1 MCPTTP
7 GQADHGRDPNPNE
20 VLISEMAYKKW
31 VQAGRPRDDFN
42 RFWIEAEQQL
52 AQKAIKGPSGESA
65 HPVHE

>member
-1 MCPTTP
+1 MFPNPPDQT
-7 GQADHGRDPNPNE
+7 DHGRDSNLNE

-52 AQKAIKGPSGESA
+52 AQKAIKGLSGGSA
-65 HPVHE
+65 HPAHE